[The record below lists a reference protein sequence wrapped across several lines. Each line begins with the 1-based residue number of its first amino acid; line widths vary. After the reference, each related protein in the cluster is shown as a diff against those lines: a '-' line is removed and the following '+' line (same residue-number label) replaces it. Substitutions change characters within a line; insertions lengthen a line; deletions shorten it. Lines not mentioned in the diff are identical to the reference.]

1 VNYPLDD
8 LPDDVDFRWL
18 EEIVQAAGDIALKHF
33 RQVTT
38 ARKADNTVVTIA
50 DREVEAFLRDALL
63 QAFPADS
70 LLGEELGAQG
80 GNSRRLWAIDPID
93 GTAAY
98 AAGLPV
104 WGVSVGILQDWEP
117 VAGIFYLPLLKEL
130 YLSHGNDA
138 LFNGRS
144 IHVDASNHIDDES
157 FLSVTSAAHR
167 KYRIDFIGKTRALGS
182 TAANIC
188 YVARGTAVAAL
199 LGRPSLWDIAGVLPA
214 LRVAGGDLRCLS
226 GRPLDLAALADG
238 HKCPDP
244 VLAGAPWALD
254 YFSRR
259 IEVLQQDPLPKSG

>member
-1 VNYPLDD
+1 VNNPRDEL
-8 LPDDVDFRWL
+8 LDDVDFGWL
-18 EEIVQAAGDIALKHF
+18 EEIVRAAGDIALKYF
-33 RQVTT
+33 RQATT
-38 ARKADNTVVTIA
+38 ARKSDNTVVTVA
-50 DREVEAFLRDALL
+50 DCEVEAFLRDALL
-63 QAFPADS
+63 QSFPADS
-70 LLGEELGAQG
+70 LLGEELGAQRG
-80 GNSRRLWAIDPID
+80 HSGRLWAIDPID

-104 WGVSVGILQDWEP
+104 WGVSVGVLQDWEP
-117 VAGIFYLPLLKEL
+117 IAGIFYLPLLEEL
-130 YLSHGNDA
+130 YLSHGRDA
-138 LFNGRS
+138 LFNGQS
-144 IHVDASNHIDDES
+144 IRVDDSNHVDDES

-199 LGRPSLWDIAGVLPA
+199 LGRPSLWDIAGVLPI

-254 YFSRR
+254 YFPRR
-259 IEVLQQDPLPKSG
+259 IEVLQK

>member
-1 VNYPLDD
+1 VNSRQSNSLN
-8 LPDDVDFRWL
+8 DVNFEWL
-18 EEIVQAAGDIALKHF
+18 EEIVRAAGEMALRRF

-38 ARKADNTVVTIA
+38 VRKADHTVVTIA
-50 DREVEAFLRDALL
+50 DHEIEAFLRDALG

-70 LLGEELGAQG
+70 LLGEEMETHMGLSG
-80 GNSRRLWAIDPID
+80 RVWAIDPID

-117 VAGIFYLPLLKEL
+117 MAGIFYLPLLDEL
-130 YLSHGNDA
+130 YLSHGHDA
-138 LFNGRS
+138 LFDGQPIRADDS
-144 IHVDASNHIDDES
+144 HCVDDQS

-199 LGRPSLWDIAGVLPA
+199 LGHPSLWDIAGVLPI
-214 LRVAGGDLRCLS
+214 LRAAGGDLRYLS
-226 GRPLDLAALADG
+226 GPSLDLAVLADG
-238 HKCPDP
+238 RKCPDL
-244 VLAGAPWALD
+244 VLAGTPWALD
-254 YFSRR
+254 YFAER
-259 IEVLQQDPLPKSG
+259 IEVVGT